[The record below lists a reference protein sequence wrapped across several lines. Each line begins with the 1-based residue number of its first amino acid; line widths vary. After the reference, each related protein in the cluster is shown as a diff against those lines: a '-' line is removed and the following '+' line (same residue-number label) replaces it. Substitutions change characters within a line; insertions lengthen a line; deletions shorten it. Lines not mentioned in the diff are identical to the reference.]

1 MKILS
6 FCRKKWLSNTK
17 SRTGDTQRQF
27 DQIVHELLPHTAS
40 LETIFV
46 QIYMDPLPEVQ
57 WVSKNQIFFFTSEIV
72 AFLH

>member
-6 FCRKKWLSNTK
+6 FCRKKWLSNAK

-46 QIYMDPLPEVQ
+46 QIYMDALPGVPG
-57 WVSKNQIFFFTSEIV
+57 VSNNQNFSFTNKTVE
-72 AFLH
+72 FLR